1 MKKCV
6 FAGTFDPPTTGHA
19 QVIENCLK
27 IFDET
32 VVAVMVNHDKAPLFS
47 VEERL
52 YLLGKL
58 YGSNPAVRIISFEGT
73 AADLLERENTPFYA
87 RGIRNTVD
95 FEYENRNNFATKKLK
110 PDLIPVYF
118 PAEQESLHI
127 SSTLVKNL
135 YKFKKDFSQYVPEQ
149 ISADVLKILNA
160 KEK

>member
-6 FAGTFDPPTTGHA
+6 FAGTFDPPTTGHT

-32 VVAVMVNHDKAPLFS
+32 VVAVMVNHD
-47 VEERL
+47 
-52 YLLGKL
+52 
-58 YGSNPAVRIISFEGT
+58 
-73 AADLLERENTPFYA
+73 
-87 RGIRNTVD
+87 IRNTVD
-95 FEYENRNNFATKKLK
+95 SEYENRNNFSTKKLK
-110 PDLIPVYF
+110 PDLIPIYF
-118 PAEQESLHI
+118 PAGQESLHI